1 MGFSRLSGLQDPR
14 TRIELIEWRFHLGVN
29 LAFFPRQSSFSGREK
44 YSTPW
49 VLPEAQR
56 SVRRENFAIFLF
68 SAGDLVLKI
77 YSFGILRGFLASYVE
92 LRILVFLMEYNYI
105 Y

>member
-1 MGFSRLSGLQDPR
+1 M
-14 TRIELIEWRFHLGVN
+14 
-29 LAFFPRQSSFSGREK
+29 
-44 YSTPW
+44 
-49 VLPEAQR
+49 LPEAQR

-92 LRILVFLMEYNYI
+92 LRILVFLMEAFSKKKVGGVASKSKKKI
-105 Y
+105 VW